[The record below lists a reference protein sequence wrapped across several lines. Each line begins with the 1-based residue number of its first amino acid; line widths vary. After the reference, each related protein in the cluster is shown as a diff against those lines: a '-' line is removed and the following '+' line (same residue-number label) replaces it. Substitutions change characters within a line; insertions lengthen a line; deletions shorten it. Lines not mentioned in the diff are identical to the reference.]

1 VIAGMDAFIASGQA
15 RRITS
20 RYICVKGGTV

>member
-15 RRITS
+15 RWITGQ
-20 RYICVKGGTV
+20 CVRVNGGTV